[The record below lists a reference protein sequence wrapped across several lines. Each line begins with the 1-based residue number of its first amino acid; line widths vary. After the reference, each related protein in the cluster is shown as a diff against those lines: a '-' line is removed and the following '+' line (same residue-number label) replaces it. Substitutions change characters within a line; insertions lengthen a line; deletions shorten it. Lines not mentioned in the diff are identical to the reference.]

1 MTKDK
6 KILIGEYQKPFS
18 VSIQCDYGIG
28 TTLTDG
34 TALFPTMGN
43 TDVTIHLC
51 GVGGFDPEYLGSAFK
66 NAAKMLGVDMG
77 CDAPKPERVIL
88 NDPATIVLWSDN
100 SKTVTKC
107 QEDDEYDPLFGIMA
121 CVIRKIGLNRVKVD
135 AWEWVIEFLADNL
148 MDADECRFIS
158 DVLAVTAEAWDL
170 NGMVDA
176 MEPYSKWPDLP
187 AEDGGE

>member
-1 MTKDK
+1 MKKKDEK
-6 KILIGEYQKPFS
+6 CLIGKYQKPFS
-18 VSIQCDYGIG
+18 VSIDREFGEPS
-28 TTLTDG
+28 TMPDVKS
-34 TALFPTMGN
+34 LFPVVGKT
-43 TDVTIHLC
+43 TITINLI
-51 GVGGFDPEYLGSAFK
+51 GLTVDSEYLSSAFEHT
-66 NAAKMLGVDMG
+66 AKMLGVKMG
-77 CDAPKPERVIL
+77 DELPKPEKVIL
-88 NDPATIVLWSDN
+88 NDPATIILWSDGT
-100 SKTVTKC
+100 KTVTKC
-107 QEDDEYDPLFGIMA
+107 KGCDEYDPLFGIMA